1 MIITPAP
8 NTQAVNE
15 HDLASLGRLTA
26 VQRDVLRRL
35 YGLGRPR
42 QTVAAIA
49 RELGVR
55 QYAVREAAAKGVRRI
70 EAARRVFGHGGR

>member
-1 MIITPAP
+1 MTAAY
-8 NTQAVNE
+8 AVNE
-15 HDLASLGRLTA
+15 LDLAGWGRLTA

-42 QTVAAIA
+42 QSVAEAA

-55 QYAVREAAAKGVRRI
+55 QYAVRETARKALRRI
-70 EAARRVFGHGGR
+70 QATRLVFGGEIEQP